1 MENIHVCHHR
11 ARTYLH
17 ALHPLC
23 VHRSVYGRKLFETWL
38 LAVPP
43 LTALIALI
51 LMHLKIFNLVVPL
64 SSVEEKMFSIVSWPG
79 LERRNRG
86 EICFRRRMID
96 LIQKKVCLTMTTAS
110 GRLSSWGLL
119 SSLLVPL
126 RESRHCKPPMCKD
139 VTSCFFLFCRSKVC
153 PMGTAYFS
161 AMVPSI
167 TAPESLFST

>member
-1 MENIHVCHHR
+1 M
-11 ARTYLH
+11 
-17 ALHPLC
+17 
-23 VHRSVYGRKLFETWL
+23 
-38 LAVPP
+38 
-43 LTALIALI
+43 
-51 LMHLKIFNLVVPL
+51 
-64 SSVEEKMFSIVSWPG
+64 
-79 LERRNRG
+79 
-86 EICFRRRMID
+86 
-96 LIQKKVCLTMTTAS
+96 MTTAS

-167 TAPESLFST
+167 TAPESLFSTWRQRITLWQISWRILWLLWPCQRQMEISAGNKRFILLLPPSVGTESSEQNAGSPPSYPAFIFGSHHQLQAPP